1 MKQAK
6 QLKCD
11 VNSKQFRDTLRYVWM
26 PRLMEQIQASCGING
41 PYSHGQGQ
49 STLCNAQA
57 RSEPCVANPSMLS
70 LASSY
75 SSGFDH
81 VQASSLSDS
90 SLSYNVMGG
99 GGCWSSESAEK
110 GATST
115 PLLQQRDF
123 SGIQAFEPETGFG
136 GADLWTDENIWFLQ
150 QQLADDLWSYDPVFY
165 ARS

>member
-11 VNSKQFRDTLRYVWM
+11 VNSKQFRDALHYVWM

-90 SLSYNVMGG
+90 CV
-99 GGCWSSESAEK
+99 SSESAEK

-123 SGIQAFEPETGFG
+123 SDIQAFEPEIGFG

-150 QQLADDLWSYDPVFY
+150 QQLADDL
-165 ARS
+165 